1 VIGRKNWL
9 FCNTPSGADSSAVI
23 YSLIESAKAN
33 GLDPYAYMEYVFE
46 MLRTGCKVSRL
57 LPWNV
62 KI

>member
-1 VIGRKNWL
+1 
-9 FCNTPSGADSSAVI
+9 
-23 YSLIESAKAN
+23 LIESAKAN